1 MANKRTID
9 FNIVNALDGQVE
21 KSETLTL
28 DISDNN
34 ASYVIHRAL
43 EHQKVL
49 SHQYTSSTKTRSEVR
64 GGGRKPW
71 KQKGTGRARA
81 GSNRSPLWK
90 GGGVIFGP
98 KPKKA
103 VNHKLNK
110 KESQLAL
117 RTLLYNKKESLFVFN
132 NFEIEN
138 CKTKEFLN
146 LIGKANKNVETKTL
160 IVLSNTND
168 PIQLAVRNLPT
179 VETILATNLNT
190 KALLRAQ
197 QIFLDQTALNLIK
210 EMYCND

>member
-1 MANKRTID
+1 MVNKRTID
-9 FNIVNALDGQVE
+9 LQILNALDGQIE
-21 KSETLTL
+21 KSETLAL
-28 DISDNN
+28 DIADNN
-34 ASYVIHRAL
+34 ANYIIHRAL
-43 EHQKVL
+43 EHQQVF

-98 KPKKA
+98 KPKTVK
-103 VNHKLNK
+103 HKLNK

-117 RTLLYNKKESLFVFN
+117 RTLLFNKKENLFVFN

-138 CKTKEFLN
+138 CKTKEFLD
-146 LIGKANKNVETKTL
+146 LISKSNKDVEKKTL
-160 IVLSNTND
+160 IVLSTTND

-179 VETILATNLNT
+179 VETVLATNLNI
-190 KALLRAQ
+190 KAVLRAQ
-197 QIFLDQTALNLIK
+197 QIFLDQKALNSIK

>member
-1 MANKRTID
+1 MVNKVLEY
-9 FNIVNALDGQVE
+9 NIVNVSNGQND
-21 KSETLTL
+21 KSGTLTL
-28 DISDNN
+28 DVATDNAN
-34 ASYVIHRAL
+34 YIVHRAL

-98 KPKKA
+98 KPKT

-110 KESQLAL
+110 KELQLAL
-117 RTLLYNKKESLFVFN
+117 RTLLFNKNKNITVFN
-132 NFEIEN
+132 NLEIEN

-146 LIGKANKNVETKTL
+146 LVGKADKNLDSKTL
-160 IVLSNTND
+160 ILLSDSND
-168 PIQLAVRNLPT
+168 KVKLAVRNIPT
-179 VETILATNLNT
+179 VETVLATNLNV

-197 QIFLDQTALNLIK
+197 QIFLDETTLNVIK
-210 EMYCND
+210 ERYCND

>member
-1 MANKRTID
+1 MELVLTIPGQD
-9 FNIVNALDGQVE
+9 NSGAVTVSDTAFGREFNESLIHQVVVAYLAGARAGTRAQ
-21 KSETLTL
+21 KS
-28 DISDNN
+28 
-34 ASYVIHRAL
+34 
-43 EHQKVL
+43 
-49 SHQYTSSTKTRSEVR
+49 RSEVR

-98 KPKKA
+98 KPKV

-110 KESQLAL
+110 KEFKLAL
-117 RTLLYNKKESLFVFN
+117 RTLLFNKRESLVVFN

-146 LIGKANKNVETKTL
+146 LISKADKNLDSKTL
-160 IVLSNTND
+160 IVLSNAND
-168 PIQLAVRNLPT
+168 PIQLAVRNIPT
-179 VETILATNLNT
+179 VETVLATSLNI

-197 QIFLDQTALNLIK
+197 QIFLDETTLNLIK
-210 EMYCND
+210 EKYCNG